1 MPRTSNK
8 TMIKARELRR
18 TMSLPEGLLWQVL
31 RKRPAGF
38 KFRRQHPIGPY
49 IVDFYCPTRH
59 LAIEVDG
66 EVHSMGTQPAHDAR
80 RNEYLRF
87 SGVRVV
93 RFGAIDVMRN
103 MNGVM
108 KTILAEVSA

>member
-8 TMIKARELRR
+8 TIIRARELRR
-18 TMSLPEGLLWQVL
+18 TMTLPEGLLWQVL

-38 KFRRQHPIGPY
+38 KFRRQHPLGPY

-66 EVHSMGTQPAHDAR
+66 EVHSMGEQPAHDAR
-80 RNEYLRF
+80 RDEYMRL
-87 SGVRVV
+87 SGVRLV
-93 RFGAIDVMRN
+93 RFNAGDVMRN
-103 MNGVM
+103 MDGVVR
-108 KTILAEVSA
+108 TILAEASA